1 MKKILQTKFSIKML
15 SFEIP
20 PRPLNLLRLVSSPR
34 SLPDSQ
40 IRTIHSIQ
48 YSMIESLHQRAKVDG
63 KVRGGFTLACTYL
76 MMG

>member
-20 PRPLNLLRLVSSPR
+20 PRPLNLLRLVSSPS
-34 SLPDSQ
+34 SLPDNQ

-48 YSMIESLHQRAKVDG
+48 YSMIESLQRAKVDG
-63 KVRGGFTLACTYL
+63 KVRGIYSSMYL
-76 MMG
+76 KMG

>member
-20 PRPLNLLRLVSSPR
+20 PRPLNLLRLVSSPS
-34 SLPDSQ
+34 SLPDNQ

-48 YSMIESLHQRAKVDG
+48 YSMIESLQRAMVDG
-63 KVRGGFTLACTYL
+63 KVRGIYFSMYL
-76 MMG
+76 KMG